1 MRRVEEEARLQ
12 ERRQQEQAEREA
24 AARREAEAAQ
34 ARERARQEAEDKANL
49 DRETERILRERAEA
63 AQAAAARELAA
74 REEMERRRLD
84 HENATRERERLERE
98 IYEQEFNRKRE
109 EEEAARRQKEREEK
123 LDYDIESRH
132 RQLRERERDIV
143 EPEEHSWKTP
153 AVAAAAGIA
162 AGAAVAGIAHSSKD
176 NPFDDKHAHGDSRSS
191 KIEYDDDHLYE
202 DEIMDPNYFNKKDSS
217 RTPSREREQGIA
229 RNAAKK
235 VIEDMEKRYKDDRKQ
250 SAAEFFAPPELL
262 DRSTPSKI
270 DYGPDA
276 DVQVYHSPY
285 VVTVQPPYDPQYSFT
300 ATKDGYDHKINKFG
314 GVPTLNLI
322 EPTPPVSLAG
332 STRDEHSRSPSPA
345 IPSHT
350 DDSGSPTSTRASER
364 DKEREREEKQRKRT
378 SVTWGADETFHYE
391 AQTPES
397 FREHYMSEHDMK
409 RHLPDDWV
417 LQGNQSYTDQH
428 SYQGNDEIVVERD
441 SPRSGKE
448 RVSYRPEPEER
459 NRGWG
464 PETESPVEEIK
475 RFEDD
480 GRQVIDSTSPE
491 HTPTIVT
498 PSEEQAKPYHSP
510 FFESVSDFQAYDVS
524 PGAEA
529 ERQRGQRG
537 YVEGEIVDEPEE
549 IVLSKPRETEPH
561 MPGGWD
567 DDEPQREAESAWAE
581 PKLSK
586 KEQKKREKASK
597 RASLDAQAEAA
608 RLAEDVASSTGSL
621 RDLDKEA
628 RREPEPKVEEPA
640 WEPPLTK
647 KEKKKR
653 EKEAARRA
661 SLEAEAAAVAGVELP
676 REEPVVQPEA
686 EWEPP
691 LSKKEQK
698 KRDKAAKRASLDR
711 QDSSSLPST
720 PAEEPKAEDLWEDAP
735 SSKKDKKK
743 KKRDSVDRDPRDI
756 EPSFAYPS
764 PPGEKDRESSR
775 DAKSDYGVPPSRMP
789 DVSDDKSR
797 RRSMDAGNHSSSA
810 VPLSF
815 AAAAGILAGGLS
827 DSKRKEPEVD
837 PLYAATS
844 PSHQMPRAPSPPST
858 SAPYPD
864 YSNGH
869 HASGAPYPPA
879 WPSTYS
885 QAESPA
891 RSIPSTAFH
900 DYDELADAK
909 QPSKKSKRRSRL
921 GTGSAGPGSPLR
933 TELAFDDY
941 IGMDAAAAAAAATAG
956 RGLSKTSS
964 ESFDAANVPLP
975 ENESPPFSPSGD
987 KSSKGKKHYV
997 YDEPEEFPIST
1008 GIDLP
1013 TDPYGPP
1020 YPRDEARHSP
1030 DQEEDRSKYYP
1041 ERGYAWE
1048 EEGESYDADGHR
1060 KHKHR
1065 KHRSTGDDDTR
1076 SVVSEFRDDEE
1087 DERRKHKHRRSK
1099 RESEIFDDSLRD
1111 RDARSEPGDILDRED
1126 PEKRKH
1132 KRRSKRE
1139 GDFDD
1144 TASVVS
1150 SPAKYYEDDKKKDK
1164 EKERKGIFSSIF
1176 GKSKESLVDTSSSKS
1191 HDNERQTGEETQ
1203 Q

>member
-34 ARERARQEAEDKANL
+34 ARERARQEAEEKANL

-510 FFESVSDFQAYDVS
+510 FFESVSDFQGYDVS

-661 SLEAEAAAVAGVELP
+661 SLEAEAAAVAGVESP

-775 DAKSDYGVPPSRMP
+775 DAKSDY
-789 DVSDDKSR
+789 
-797 RRSMDAGNHSSSA
+797 
-810 VPLSF
+810 
-815 AAAAGILAGGLS
+815 
-827 DSKRKEPEVD
+827 
-837 PLYAATS
+837 
-844 PSHQMPRAPSPPST
+844 
-858 SAPYPD
+858 
-864 YSNGH
+864 
-869 HASGAPYPPA
+869 
-879 WPSTYS
+879 
-885 QAESPA
+885 
-891 RSIPSTAFH
+891 
-900 DYDELADAK
+900 
-909 QPSKKSKRRSRL
+909 
-921 GTGSAGPGSPLR
+921 
-933 TELAFDDY
+933 
-941 IGMDAAAAAAAATAG
+941 
-956 RGLSKTSS
+956 

-1164 EKERKGIFSSIF
+1164 EKEKKGIFSSIF